1 MDSLD
6 WELTQLCRKMESKQ
20 RKAREEEFQALSPE
34 EQLRRGVRDL
44 EKGYRGN
51 KRELERTNTIPLE
64 RLNEQD
70 LKKAVSMTLNMAVLD
85 IIGTEGTRGL
95 LRIRKYCGDD
105 LILEKLVEAFEEMF
119 AYDKLDDAGKEKRRR
134 DEEEKGRG
142 RIFGG

>member
-6 WELTQLCRKMESKQ
+6 WELTQLCRKMERKQ
-20 RKAREEEFQALSPE
+20 RKAREEDQKFQVLSPE

-51 KRELERTNTIPLE
+51 KRELERMNTIPLE
-64 RLNEQD
+64 RLNEQE
-70 LKKAVSMTLNMAVLD
+70 LKRAVSMTLNMAILD
-85 IIGTEGTRGL
+85 IVGAEGTHGL
-95 LRIRKYCGDD
+95 LRIRKYCGDV

-134 DEEEKGRG
+134 DLTEEEDLD
-142 RIFGG
+142 